1 VHEWKGT
8 FRDTPAEFYF
18 TSVTGHVYSLD
29 FTKQYNSWDIDPL
42 QLFEATTMKSE
53 SNPKMHLT
61 HHLQTCAKGVDYL
74 VLWLDCDREGE
85 NICFEV
91 IENCLPNMKHPQVG
105 DKMSH
110 VLRAKFSGRLSKIL
124 LGIHPLLTYYCSYYK
139 GRCA

>member
-1 VHEWKGT
+1 M
-8 FRDTPAEFYF
+8 R
-18 TSVTGHVYSLD
+18 
-29 FTKQYNSWDIDPL
+29 
-42 QLFEATTMKSE
+42 
-53 SNPKMHLT
+53 LT

-110 VLRAKFSGRLSKIL
+110 VLRAKFSGTMKKLKRFVE
-124 LGIHPLLTYYCSYYK
+124 LTFSSYYK